1 MGRKIIIDKYEGNT
15 HYSIHVIDSYG
26 TEHYLGNIHT
36 EEIDEI
42 KVHPLFKNV
51 PNYVRYQAEA
61 IWANEVEPE
70 ENLLSNAIGRCIEI
84 DEENGLLRGNSDG
97 LD

>member
-1 MGRKIIIDKYEGNT
+1 MSRKIIIDKYEGNT

-26 TEHYLGNIHT
+26 TEHYLGSIHT

-51 PNYVRYQAEA
+51 PNYVRFQAEA
-61 IWANEVEPE
+61 IWANEVEPKVDLMAE
-70 ENLLSNAIGRCIEI
+70 AIKECVEI
-84 DEENGLLRGNSDG
+84 DKKRGIEPN
-97 LD
+97 LE

>member
-1 MGRKIIIDKYEGNT
+1 MSRKIIIDKYEGNT
-15 HYSIHVIDSYG
+15 LYSIHVIDSYG

-51 PNYVRYQAEA
+51 PNYVRFQAEA

-84 DEENGLLRGNSDG
+84 DEENGLEPD

>member
-51 PNYVRYQAEA
+51 PNYVRFQAEE
-61 IWANEVEPE
+61 IWANEVKPKVDLMAE
-70 ENLLSNAIGRCIEI
+70 AIKECIKIDRKAGR
-84 DEENGLLRGNSDG
+84 LPS

>member
-15 HYSIHVIDSYG
+15 HYSIHVIDSYW
-26 TEHYLGNIHT
+26 TEHYLGSIHT

-42 KVHPLFKNV
+42 KVHHLFKNV
-51 PNYVRYQAEA
+51 PNYVRFQAEA
-61 IWANEVEPE
+61 IWANEVEPK

-84 DEENGLLRGNSDG
+84 DEENGLEPD

>member
-26 TEHYLGNIHT
+26 TEHHLGYIHT

-42 KVHPLFKNV
+42 KVNPLFKNV
-51 PNYVRYQAEA
+51 PNYVRFQAEA

-84 DEENGLLRGNSDG
+84 DEENGLEPD